1 MRVPRDVWLCACVVS
16 GGAGEDLVDRSFR
29 AQAKLYPSA
38 AEAEAAGD
46 HQALALALAHR
57 AVADAGGAAALA
69 LGGDAAAKDRV
80 GVYFGAWQRGGG
92 EGKASAYGAL
102 GEALGALPG
111 RPAVDPAQSLV
122 RPSKEPGGPTRIK
135 FTFER
140 LTPSKLA
147 STSMAAGARTSEAS
161 NRS

>member
-1 MRVPRDVWLCACVVS
+1 MRS
-16 GGAGEDLVDRSFR
+16 GGCAGRR
-29 AQAKLYPSA
+29 TWGGRR
-38 AEAEAAGD
+38 GD

-111 RPAVDPAQSLV
+111 RVAESLDARGPCLLVDTACSSALV
-122 RPSKEPGGPTRIK
+122 ALDAALGDLRRGRVDWAL
-135 FTFER
+135 R
-140 LTPSKLA
+140 ARDRDALA
-147 STSMAAGARTSEAS
+147 SSRPPPGFLRPALA
-161 NRS
+161 NFLPPP

>member
-1 MRVPRDVWLCACVVS
+1 MVRPRR
-16 GGAGEDLVDRSFR
+16 DRSFP

-111 RPAVDPAQSLV
+111 RVAESLDARGPCLLVDTACSWKTYEICIIAKLLSAQAI
-122 RPSKEPGGPTRIK
+122 SKGVQLSIPTK
-135 FTFER
+135 
-140 LTPSKLA
+140 
-147 STSMAAGARTSEAS
+147 MY
-161 NRS
+161 